1 MPASAATLHPARPR
15 RRPRHLGRYVLLSIA
30 AFVVLFP
37 IYTAVVVSLQP
48 AGRLLE
54 FPGQLLPT
62 DPSLEAYREAFSRG
76 SLGRYLVNSAVVSL
90 LITVAQVLTS
100 IMAAYAFAFVRFPG
114 RELVFV
120 TFLATLM
127 IPTEVTI
134 VANFETVE
142 SLGWLNSYPGLT
154 VPFFAFAFGTFLLR
168 QTFLG
173 IPGDLRDAS
182 ALDGHGHWGFLRHV
196 VVPLARPSIAALSL
210 FSFLLAWNQYL
221 WPLLITDR
229 DELRTVQIGL
239 KTLTSSSVSDFP
251 VVMAGTIIAALPI
264 LLGLVLFQ
272 RHIIRGLTA
281 GAIKG

>member
-1 MPASAATLHPARPR
+1 MAADVVLAGPR
-15 RRPRHLGRYVLLSIA
+15 RRPRRRHLGRYALLA
-30 AFVVLFP
+30 LGAFVVLFP
-37 IYTAVVVSLQP
+37 IYAALVVSLQP

-62 DPSLEAYREAFSRG
+62 EPTLEAFRIAFDRG
-76 SLGRYLVNSAVVSL
+76 SLGRYLVNSAVVAG
-90 LITVAQVLTS
+90 LITTAQVLTS
-100 IMAAYAFAFVRFPG
+100 IAAAYAFAFLRFPG
-114 RELVFV
+114 SQLVFLL
-120 TFLATLM
+120 FLATLM
-127 IPTEVTI
+127 VPTEVTI
-134 VANFETVE
+134 VANFETIE
-142 SLGWLNSYPGLT
+142 ALGWLNSYAGLA

-168 QTFLG
+168 QAFLG
-173 IPGDLRDAS
+173 IPRDLRDAS

-196 VVPLARPSIAALSL
+196 VVPLARPSIAALAL

-229 DELRTVQIGL
+229 DEYRTVQIGL
-239 KTLTSSSVSDFP
+239 KALTSSSVSDFP

>member
-1 MPASAATLHPARPR
+1 MAAELALPRPR
-15 RRPRHLGRYVLLSIA
+15 RRRRHVGRYLLLALA
-30 AFVVLFP
+30 AAVVLFP
-37 IYTAVVVSLQP
+37 IYTAAVVSLQP

-62 DPSLEAYREAFSRG
+62 EPSLDAFRTAFERG
-76 SLGRYLVNSAVVSL
+76 SLGRYLVNSAIVSVI
-90 LITVAQVLTS
+90 ITVAQVLTS
-100 IMAAYAFAFVRFPG
+100 IAAAYAFAFLRFPG
-114 RELVFV
+114 SSAVFLL
-120 TFLATLM
+120 FLATLM
-127 IPTEVTI
+127 VPTEVTI
-134 VANFETVE
+134 VANFQTVE
-142 SLGWLNSYPGLT
+142 ALGWLNSYAGLT

-173 IPGDLRDAS
+173 IPGDLRDAAS
-182 ALDGHGHWGFLRHV
+182 LDGHGHWGFLRHV
-196 VVPLARPSIAALSL
+196 VVPLARPSIAALAL
-210 FSFLLAWNQYL
+210 FSFLMAWNQYL

-229 DELRTVQIGL
+229 AEYRTVQIGL
-239 KTLTSSSVSDFP
+239 KALTSTNVSDFP